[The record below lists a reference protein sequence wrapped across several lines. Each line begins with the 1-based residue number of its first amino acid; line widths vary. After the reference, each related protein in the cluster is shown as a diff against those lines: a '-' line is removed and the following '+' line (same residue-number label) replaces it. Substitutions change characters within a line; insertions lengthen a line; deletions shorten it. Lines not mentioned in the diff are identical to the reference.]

1 MVNQVLSVWFDNKL
15 QLKSLRIMGQIS
27 TNVNLQKNYVNSSI

>member
-1 MVNQVLSVWFDNKL
+1 MVNQVSSVWFDNKL